1 MKCFAQLLVAVIFV
15 ALAGCTTM
23 PTQEKDDWVVLGRSG
38 TERPEV
44 VLVRRDLPIVSIR
57 NRFPVLLRIEWGFD
71 ALPNGMPTEQEVER
85 GREIYSALDRLI
97 GNGGIYAMSRTG
109 DGGRTIY
116 YYVSD
121 PTSHAG
127 GLRTYLDSLPS
138 ISVRVIARD
147 EPDWHSIREVLGA
160 AK

>member
-1 MKCFAQLLVAVIFV
+1 MKCLAQLLAAVIFV
-15 ALAGCTTM
+15 VLAGCTTM
-23 PTQEKDDWVVLGRSG
+23 AKPENDDWVVLGRSG
-38 TERPEV
+38 TEKPEV
-44 VLVRRDLPIVSIR
+44 VLVRRDLPTASIR
-57 NRFPVLLRIEWGFD
+57 DRFPVLLRIQWGYD
-71 ALPNGMPTEQEVER
+71 ALPNGMPTEQEIER

-97 GNGGIYAMSRTG
+97 GNSGIYAMSRTG

-121 PTSHAG
+121 PASHAVA
-127 GLRTYLDSLPS
+127 LRSYFDSLPP